1 MRGASRDS
9 LAAAR
14 ERLEAGSAD
23 HDPLGLADELFA
35 AADTCDSSP
44 SLRAALT
51 APAAEAD
58 AKAALTADVFGEQ
71 YSAAAV
77 DLLSSVARSRWSN
90 PREFVDALDILGV
103 QAVVTSAENHGVLEQ
118 VESDLFQFG
127 QIVTEQVALRAAL
140 TDRSVPSESR
150 AELAAGLLE
159 GRTSEETRRLV
170 VRVVG
175 HPRGLSFESAM
186 QSVTDE
192 VAQRRQRRVATVV
205 TAISLTDVQRQRLV
219 AALAAK
225 FASQIY
231 LNVIVD
237 PDVIGG
243 LRVSVGDQV
252 IDGTIANRLDEA
264 RQRLIG

>member
-14 ERLEAGSAD
+14 ERLEGQAAG
-23 HDPLGLADELFA
+23 HDPAGLADELFA
-35 AADTCDSSP
+35 AADACDSSP

-58 AKAALTADVFGEQ
+58 AKAALATDVFGGQ
-71 YSAAAV
+71 FSPVAV
-77 DLLSSVARSRWSN
+77 DLLASVARSRWSN
-90 PREFVDALDILGV
+90 PREFVDALDMLGV

-118 VESDLFQFG
+118 VEADLFQFG
-127 QIVTEQVALRAAL
+127 QIVTDQPPLRGAL
-140 TDRSVPSESR
+140 TDRSLPSESR

-159 GRTSEETRRLV
+159 GRTPDETRRLV
-170 VRVVG
+170 RRVVG
-175 HPRGLSFESAM
+175 HPRGLSFETAL
-186 QSVTDE
+186 QAVIDE
-192 VAQRRQRRVATVV
+192 VAQRRERRVATVV
-205 TAISLTDVQRQRLV
+205 TAIPLTQAQHQRLV

-225 FASQIY
+225 FATQIS

-237 PDVIGG
+237 ADVIGG